1 MVISQLPST
10 LARVTITLLAAI
22 DGLGL
27 SLLVVLWSTKTRTT
41 AESGCSSD
49 TAARIPVTNDL
60 PDVRERDGGPRP
72 APPAGGPRLSDV
84 WVYNGRAYD
93 LSEWIS
99 KHPGGAFFI
108 GRTKN
113 RDITAIVKSYH
124 RDPAIVERIL
134 QRRYALGRDATPRD
148 IHPKHNA
155 PAFLFKD
162 DFNSW
167 RDTPKYRFDD
177 PNDLLHRVKA
187 RLAEPA
193 LAARIKR
200 MDTLFNAIVA
210 VLAVGYFAVQG
221 VRLVEPSW
229 MPLWAFVIA
238 MVLLRSSLAGFGH
251 YALHRAQRGEPPR

>member
-1 MVISQLPST
+1 M
-10 LARVTITLLAAI
+10 
-22 DGLGL
+22 
-27 SLLVVLWSTKTRTT
+27 
-41 AESGCSSD
+41 
-49 TAARIPVTNDL
+49 TNDL

-148 IHPKHNA
+148 I
-155 PAFLFKD
+155 
-162 DFNSW
+162 
-167 RDTPKYRFDD
+167 TPSTM
-177 PNDLLHRVKA
+177 HRHFCSKTTSTA
-187 RLAEPA
+187 GGTPRSIDSTTPT
-193 LAARIKR
+193 ICCTGSKR
-200 MDTLFNAIVA
+200 
-210 VLAVGYFAVQG
+210 G
-221 VRLVEPSW
+221 
-229 MPLWAFVIA
+229 
-238 MVLLRSSLAGFGH
+238 
-251 YALHRAQRGEPPR
+251 

>member
-1 MVISQLPST
+1 MAWPVRYSSAGGGRLRRNPLRIRQGRRPSMGSARQPRR
-10 LARVTITLLAAI
+10 LATVP
-22 DGLGL
+22 
-27 SLLVVLWSTKTRTT
+27 
-41 AESGCSSD
+41 
-49 TAARIPVTNDL
+49 ARERPGGIPVTNDL

-148 IHPKHNA
+148 IHPSTMHRHFCSKTTSTA
-155 PAFLFKD
+155 GG
-162 DFNSW
+162 
-167 RDTPKYRFDD
+167 TPRSIDSTT
-177 PNDLLHRVKA
+177 PT
-187 RLAEPA
+187 
-193 LAARIKR
+193 ICCTGSKR
-200 MDTLFNAIVA
+200 
-210 VLAVGYFAVQG
+210 G
-221 VRLVEPSW
+221 
-229 MPLWAFVIA
+229 
-238 MVLLRSSLAGFGH
+238 
-251 YALHRAQRGEPPR
+251 

>member
-1 MVISQLPST
+1 M
-10 LARVTITLLAAI
+10 
-22 DGLGL
+22 
-27 SLLVVLWSTKTRTT
+27 
-41 AESGCSSD
+41 
-49 TAARIPVTNDL
+49 TNDL

-193 LAARIKR
+193 LAARIKS

>member
-1 MVISQLPST
+1 M
-10 LARVTITLLAAI
+10 
-22 DGLGL
+22 
-27 SLLVVLWSTKTRTT
+27 
-41 AESGCSSD
+41 
-49 TAARIPVTNDL
+49 TNDL

-155 PAFLFKD
+155 P
-162 DFNSW
+162 
-167 RDTPKYRFDD
+167 
-177 PNDLLHRVKA
+177 
-187 RLAEPA
+187 
-193 LAARIKR
+193 
-200 MDTLFNAIVA
+200 
-210 VLAVGYFAVQG
+210 
-221 VRLVEPSW
+221 
-229 MPLWAFVIA
+229 
-238 MVLLRSSLAGFGH
+238 
-251 YALHRAQRGEPPR
+251 EPPR